1 MSEILEEHKL
11 YLSHRQ
17 LLEVSNAFLKS
28 SVLLQIR
35 YLSSETNIS
44 ERVPNLSWSD
54 GLLDVRDDPVHHVLL
69 LHPPHNIGSL
79 QLVVQTLLNLEKRNT
94 IIEKSAERDDHLI

>member
-17 LLEVSNAFLKS
+17 LLQVGNAFLQS
-28 SVLLQIR
+28 SGLLQMKVDHQKPR
-35 YLSSETNIS
+35 GC
-44 ERVPNLSWSD
+44 RVPYLSWSD

-69 LHPPHNIGSL
+69 LHPSHNIGCL
-79 QLVVQTLLNLEKRNT
+79 QLVVQTFLNLEMRWRIEILSRNNY
-94 IIEKSAERDDHLI
+94 LV